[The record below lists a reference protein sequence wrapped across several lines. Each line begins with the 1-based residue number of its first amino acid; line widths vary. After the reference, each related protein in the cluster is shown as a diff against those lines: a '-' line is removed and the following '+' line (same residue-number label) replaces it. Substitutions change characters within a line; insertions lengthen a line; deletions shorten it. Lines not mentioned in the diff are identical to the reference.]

1 MHKNIPS
8 SVAKEIVS
16 LISLKLD
23 KIGVMYRIFSRVKD
37 VSSLNKKIE
46 SDDKY
51 INGKAK
57 IQDLVGIRV
66 VLYFPDDI
74 ELVHDVISSSY
85 AESKKDTSID
95 DLDANTFK
103 PVRYNLVYSLLD
115 ELNYNI
121 PGPNGAVVDS
131 TFELQ
136 IRTVFSEGWHE
147 VEHDLRYKYQD
158 DWISSPGESR
168 KLNGVYAALETS
180 EWTMVQLLEEVAY
193 KHYKNKS
200 WEAMFRQKLRL
211 RMRGFKLGEN
221 LTQIFDND
229 IELAKKFFRIDR
241 LSLIGELYKR
251 EYSYPLELSN
261 IVLFCNAVFIK
272 NEVIISITPPEFL
285 EEFSSSSK

>member
-8 SVAKEIVS
+8 TVAKEIVS
-16 LISLKLD
+16 LISSKLD
-23 KIGVMYRIFSRVKD
+23 KIGVMYRIFSRVKEE
-37 VSSLNKKIE
+37 SSLNKKIE

-51 INGKAK
+51 INGEAK

-74 ELVHDVISSSY
+74 ELVHTVISSSY
-85 AESKKDTSID
+85 PESKKDTSID

-115 ELNYNI
+115 ELEYSLS
-121 PGPNGAVVDS
+121 GTNGEFVDN

-147 VEHDLRYKYQD
+147 VEHDLRYKFQD
-158 DWISSPGESR
+158 DWINSPSESR

-180 EWTMVQLLEEVAY
+180 EWTMVQLLEGVAY
-193 KHYKNKS
+193 KHYKSRS

-211 RMRGFKLGEN
+211 RMRGFKLSEEI
-221 LTQIFDND
+221 TRIFDND

-251 EYSYPLELSN
+251 EYSYPLELTN
-261 IVLFCNAVFIK
+261 IVLFCNAVFIQ
-272 NEVIISITPPEFL
+272 NEVIAEITPPEFFD
-285 EEFSSSSK
+285 EFSGAH